1 MMRVWVVFIKDSPPV
16 FLSVHATEET
26 AREAVIKYTKSDRW
40 GGKESDYVIQSQ
52 LLDFVID

>member
-1 MMRVWVVFIKDSPPV
+1 MSVWIVFMKDSSLV
-16 FLSVHATEET
+16 FLSVHTTEET

-40 GGKESDYVIQSQ
+40 GGKESDYMIQSR